1 MPYIIS
7 EKREVLNP
15 AIDEMLNALRE
26 LECDDAGN
34 SMAGNLN
41 YVFTRLLDR
50 AYTAPRY
57 DDINEAIGV
66 LECCKLEL
74 YRRLAVPY
82 EENKRFYNGDAYTI
96 EQS

>member
-1 MPYIIS
+1 MPYINPS
-7 EKREVLNP
+7 KREVLDP
-15 AIDEMLNALRE
+15 TIGEMLNALRE
-26 LECDDAGN
+26 LESDDPEN

-41 YVFTRLLDR
+41 YIFTRLLDR

-57 DDINEAIGV
+57 NDINEAIGV

-82 EENKRFYNGDAYTI
+82 EENKRFVNGDAYTPD
-96 EQS
+96 QS